1 MGAMTANAPGSDARS
16 CDVGFEDADGRTR
29 LDELTAGTETVFLQ
43 ESTMISRRFLQ
54 SMLATWSRGGRRG
67 VTTWAQRCRRRPG
80 VERMES
86 RALLSTIA
94 QIPVPTP
101 NAQPESIVVGPDGNL
116 WFTEPAEGP
125 SADSPFGNKIGM
137 INPTTHAVTEFT
149 VPTQGGEPFGITA
162 GPDGNIW
169 FTEER
174 GDKIGMINP
183 ATDAISEFAV
193 PTPNALPTRIA
204 VGPDGNLWF
213 TEMGAKQIGMINPAT
228 DAISEFPVPF
238 EPFAITAG
246 PDGNLWFTDAGGVFT
261 VGPNGMLIETPD
273 HGNLIGMFNATTHA
287 VTEFAVPTLDPEF
300 GAITLGP
307 DGNLWFTEADGNKI
321 GSIDPT
327 THDIVETD
335 LPTPIFVP
343 IDITTGPDGNLWF
356 TEQGSG
362 QIGTINPVTRSI
374 TETDVPGFIVR
385 GITTGPDGNLWFT
398 EASSDE
404 IGVLTPPPTL
414 RLLVTAVSPTIVAEK
429 AIVAGKG
436 PNRHIV
442 GFELDYN
449 GAVDPTQGVS
459 AASYTVTQFR
469 RHRRQL
475 VAQPVRFR
483 ATYDATAHSVTLTL
497 SGRPKFGQGGRLEVT
512 AGPPRAISDAASAPG
527 DDRTFAI
534 TPRGS
539 VVAGFQ
545 TSTS

>member
-1 MGAMTANAPGSDARS
+1 
-16 CDVGFEDADGRTR
+16 
-29 LDELTAGTETVFLQ
+29 
-43 ESTMISRRFLQ
+43 
-54 SMLATWSRGGRRG
+54 MLATWSRGVRRG
-67 VTTWAQRCRRRPG
+67 VTTGAQRRRRRPG
-80 VERMES
+80 VERMEW
-86 RALLSTIA
+86 RALLSTIT

-101 NAQPESIVVGPDGNL
+101 DAQPESIVVGPDGNL
-116 WFTEPAEGP
+116 WFTETSSP
-125 SADSPFGNKIGM
+125 SADSPYGDKIGM

-193 PTPNALPTRIA
+193 PTPNALPARIA

-228 DAISEFPVPF
+228 DAISEFSVPF

-246 PDGNLWFTDAGGVFT
+246 PDGNLWFTDAGYVQT
-261 VGPNGMLIETPD
+261 VGPDGMLMMTPD
-273 HGNLIGMFNATTHA
+273 QGNLIGMFNPTTHA
-287 VTEFAVPTLDPEF
+287 VSEFAVPTLDPLF
-300 GAITLGP
+300 GAITTGP

-321 GSIDPT
+321 GSINPT
-327 THDIVETD
+327 TYDIVETE
-335 LPTPIFVP
+335 LPTPNSVP

-356 TEQGSG
+356 TEQGIG

-374 TETDVPGFIVR
+374 TETDIPGFIVR

-398 EASSDE
+398 EASADE
-404 IGVLTPPPTL
+404 IGVLTPPPSL
-414 RLLVTAVSPTIVAEK
+414 PSLVTEK

-442 GFELDYN
+442 GFELDYS

-469 RHRRQL
+469 RHGRQL

-497 SGRPKFGQGGRLEVT
+497 SGRPKFAQGGRLEVT
-512 AGPPRAISDAASAPG
+512 AGPPGATTDATSATS

-534 TPRGS
+534 TPRWS
-539 VVAGFQ
+539 VVVR
-545 TSTS
+545 